1 MKFTKYI
8 NSQAFP
14 NYNQVE
20 EKDCG
25 PTCLKIIAK
34 HYGKLLNIQTL
45 RNLSETTR
53 EGSSLLNLS
62 DAAEKIGF
70 RSLGVKLDLGQL
82 QEAPLPCVLHWNN
95 DHYVVLYKC
104 PLTPKVGILR
114 GLFKQNTN
122 YLISDPAIGL
132 IEYTQEEFLKF
143 WIGNNATET
152 TEEGITLLLEPT
164 PKFYS
169 PVAHKGGKV
178 DVEIDDEKSFFESPL
193 WGLGAYI
200 LPYKSFIIQLS
211 IGLLAGSLL
220 QLVFPFLTQSVVDVG
235 IQNQNISFV
244 YMVLMAQLFLFFGR
258 TALELIRS
266 WILLHLSAR
275 INISLISDFFIK
287 LMNLPISFFDVRMT
301 GDIMQRI
308 NDHHRIERILTTS
321 SLDVL
326 FSLIN
331 MVIMGGVLA
340 YYNLKIFAVFFAG
353 SLLYFVWVT
362 LFLKRRAKLDY
373 KRFAEVSQEQ
383 SKVIE
388 LINGMQEIKLH
399 NAEKQKR
406 WGWEFIQARLFK
418 VSIKGMVLEQT
429 QTIGSNFINELKNII
444 IIFLSAK
451 LVIDGQITLGMM
463 LAISSIVGNLNGP
476 IVQLINF
483 IREAQDAKISLARL
497 SEIHEKEDEVQNDDE
512 KTNDI
517 PENADLVLK
526 DVSFRYIGSDINV
539 LDNLNLTIPS
549 NKITAIVGTSG
560 SGKTTLMKLLLK
572 FYEPNS
578 GEISLS
584 PALSKGEGVEP
595 QSDANEF
602 SDDTIQN
609 NIHNNLSSVTS
620 PSPLGKVGLGLISQ
634 KPWRNHI
641 GSVMQEGYIFSD
653 TIANNIAIGV
663 DIIDKKRLLYAADV
677 ANIKDFIEDYPLGFN
692 TKIGMEGV
700 GMSTGQKQRL
710 LIARAV
716 YKNPEMLFF
725 DEATSALD
733 ANNEKEIMRKLDIF
747 FKNKTVVVIAH
758 RLSTVMNADQIVVL
772 EKGKIIEIG
781 NHESLVAKKGS
792 YFELVRNQLQL
803 GS

>member
-1 MKFTKYI
+1 MPKK
-8 NSQAFP
+8 FP
-14 NYNQVE
+14 NYIQPDS
-20 EKDCG
+20 KDCG

-34 HYGKLLNIQTL
+34 HYSKTLNIQTL

-53 EGSSLLNLS
+53 EGSNLLNIS
-62 DAAEKIGF
+62 ECAEKIGF
-70 RSLGVKLDLGQL
+70 STLGVKLSLEKL
-82 QEAPLPCVLHWNN
+82 LEAPLPCILHWNN
-95 DHYVVLYKC
+95 NHYVVLYKVVGNRKWG
-104 PLTPKVGILR
+104 LGKRNSSSLNPK
-114 GLFKQNTN
+114 TY
-122 YLISDPAIGL
+122 YLSDPAIGL
-132 IEYTQEEFLKF
+132 IEYSKKEFLKF
-143 WIGNNATET
+143 WIGNNAEET
-152 TEEGITLLLEPT
+152 TEEGIALLLEPT
-164 PKFYS
+164 PTFYS
-169 PVAHKGGKV
+169 QAPLSSGEGQGVR
-178 DVEIDDEKSFFESPL
+178 SFGFSL
-193 WGLGAYI
+193 LFKYI
-200 LPYKSFIIQLS
+200 IPYKSFVFQLA

-220 QLVFPFLTQSVVDVG
+220 QLIVPFLTQSVVDVG
-235 IQNQNISFV
+235 IQNQNIHFI
-244 YMVLMAQLFLFFGR
+244 YLILFAQLFLFFGR

-266 WILLHLSAR
+266 WILLHLSTR

-308 NDHHRIERILTTS
+308 NDHHRIEKILTTS

-331 MVIMGGVLA
+331 MFIMGGVLA
-340 YYNLKIFAVFFAG
+340 FYNLKIFAIFFIG
-353 SLLYFVWVT
+353 SIFYFVWVT
-362 LFLKRRAKLDY
+362 LFLKRRKELDY

-383 SKVIE
+383 SKVME

-406 WGWEFIQARLFK
+406 WSWEYIQARLFK
-418 VSIKGMVLEQT
+418 VSMKGLVLEQT
-429 QTIGSNFINELKNII
+429 QNIGSNFINEFKNII

-463 LAISSIVGNLNGP
+463 MAISSIVGSLNGP
-476 IVQLINF
+476 VVQLINF
-483 IREAQDAKISLARL
+483 IREAQDAKISLSRL
-497 SEIHEKEDEVQNDDE
+497 SEIHEKEDETQQEENQTRE
-512 KTNDI
+512 IPKNGDI
-517 PENADLVLK
+517 IIK
-526 DVSFRYIGSDINV
+526 DVSFRYVGSEANV
-539 LDNLNLTIPS
+539 LDKLNLIIPA

-578 GEISLS
+578 GEVSIN
-584 PALSKGEGVEP
+584 K
-595 QSDANEF
+595 
-602 SDDTIQN
+602 T
-609 NIHNNLSSVTS
+609 
-620 PSPLGKVGLGLISQ
+620 PLKSIAQ
-634 KPWRNHI
+634 KTWRNHV
-641 GSVMQEGYIFSD
+641 GTVMQEGYIFSD

-663 DIIDKKRLLYAADV
+663 DIIDKERLVYASDV
-677 ANIKDFIEDYPLGFN
+677 ANIKDFIQEYPLGYN
-692 TKIGMEGV
+692 TKIGMEGI

-733 ANNEKEIMRKLDIF
+733 ANNEKEIMEKLDVF

-772 EKGKIIEIG
+772 DKGKIVEIG
-781 NHESLVAKKGS
+781 NHKELVDLKGS
-792 YFELVRNQLQL
+792 YFKLVKNQLQL